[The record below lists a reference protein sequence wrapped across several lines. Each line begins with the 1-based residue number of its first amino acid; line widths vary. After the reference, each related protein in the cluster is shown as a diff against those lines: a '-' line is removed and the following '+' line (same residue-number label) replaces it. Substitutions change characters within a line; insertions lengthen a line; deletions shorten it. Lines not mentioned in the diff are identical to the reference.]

1 VKISKLAA
9 GRPLPKLLFATSL
22 ERLKQSIGDKANEA
36 AALIR
41 AGGATLLD
49 MAPDKVSPATVAAA
63 AAGHEGVVL
72 VGGYNVL
79 PALRLDVLTPAIR
92 TVIGHGGDP
101 DDFLVWSDEAYADV
115 NGDGLPD
122 IPVTRIPDGG
132 SGDLLNTQ
140 LAGTL
145 ASPRY
150 RRFGLRNSARPFA
163 DLVFTGIPGPEQ
175 ILASA
180 PTISATLPAD
190 QLDAKHLYMV
200 LHGSSSDL
208 ASYWGESASGA
219 VEALNCAQIGPI
231 AGGVVFAASCYG
243 ALTVEERA
251 HEIGDTEQPTIVAPA
266 KSIALTFLTQGASSF
281 VGCTG
286 AHYSPAGSNISFG
299 SHILHKAFWTSVCAG
314 VPPARA
320 LFDAKVAFITAM
332 PLTMDPGLT
341 AIALKTW
348 RQFNCLGLG
357 W

>member
-1 VKISKLAA
+1 M
-9 GRPLPKLLFATSL
+9 PKLLFATSL
-22 ERLKQSIGDKANEA
+22 VRLRESIGDKADEA
-36 AALIR
+36 AELIR
-41 AGGATLLD
+41 SGGATLLD
-49 MAPDKVSPATVAAA
+49 FAPDKVSPAAVAAA
-63 AAGHEGVVL
+63 AAGYEGLVL

-79 PALRLDVLTPAIR
+79 PALRLDVLAPAIR
-92 TVIGHGGDP
+92 TAIGHGGDP
-101 DDFLVWSDEAYADV
+101 DDFLVWSDEPYADV
-115 NGDGLPD
+115 NGNGLPD
-122 IPVTRIPDGG
+122 LPVTRIPDGG
-132 SGDLLNTQ
+132 SGDLLMTQ
-140 LAGTL
+140 LTGTL
-145 ASPRY
+145 AKSRF

-180 PTISATLPAD
+180 PTTSATLPVE
-190 QLDAKHLYMV
+190 QLDAAHLYMV

-208 ASYWGESASGA
+208 ASYWGESASGTI
-219 VEALNCAQIGPI
+219 EALNCAQIGPI
-231 AGGVVFAASCYG
+231 VGGVVFAASCYG

-266 KSIALTFLTQGASSF
+266 HSIALTFLAQGASSF

-286 AHYSPAGSNISFG
+286 AHYSPAGAHISFG
-299 SHILHKAFWTSVCAG
+299 SHILHKAFWNSVCAG
-314 VPPARA
+314 APPARA

-341 AIALKTW
+341 AVALKTW